1 MQNEEMFRT
10 AFLGY
15 NKEDVRNYLQAVEN
29 NVKSLKNQFQS
40 ETDGLKREME
50 ELKERLAKAQSEL
63 SDEEHS
69 SLDAAEYLMQMQ
81 QLKEETKTLRSQLKE
96 TEEQLEN
103 YKSINVT
110 VQKTQNSDLRDR
122 APMEKEQY
130 EEEYHAIT
138 KVLEDARISA
148 KKIEEDA
155 QKRAEEIL
163 SEAQKESQ
171 ALKER
176 LKSQI
181 DKDLEDKG
189 IRLMAAKYK
198 IEAYRKEINSTQ
210 QKLYNLYSDMGKMV
224 DNMPQR
230 LEQLWDGDAY
240 SDLLSQDGE
249 TGKSEDNNTA
259 LDTAGE
265 IR

>member
-1 MQNEEMFRT
+1 MQNDELFRT
-10 AFLGY
+10 SFFGGY
-15 NKEDVRNYLQAVEN
+15 NKEDVLKYIQAVEN
-29 NVKSLKNQFQS
+29 NIQSIKNSYQK
-40 ETDGLKREME
+40 EIE
-50 ELKERLAKAQSEL
+50 ELKKENERLKSLLQ
-63 SDEEHS
+63 EEG
-69 SLDAAEYLMQMQ
+69 
-81 QLKEETKTLRSQLKE
+81 KEELIQ
-96 TEEQLEN
+96 EEQNSSEEELRYQLDKVQEELKQ
-103 YKSINVT
+103 YKSVGINT
-110 VQKTQNSDLRDR
+110 EKSHQLE
-122 APMEKEQY
+122 MEIQTLTEKKEQY

>member
-1 MQNEEMFRT
+1 MHMEGKFRSVL
-10 AFLGY
+10 FGGY
-15 NKEDVRNYLQAVEN
+15 NKEDVTNYVQAMESSLQAIKSRYDNEVEALKQQLEEMKKGKEQPEEN
-29 NVKSLKNQFQS
+29 GNAENVGDISSTEEIQKMKQQLEEARETIKTLQAAGNSEEKHRVLEEEICQLK
-40 ETDGLKREME
+40 DK
-50 ELKERLAKAQSEL
+50 KERYE
-63 SDEEHS
+63 DEF
-69 SLDAAEYLMQMQ
+69 
-81 QLKEETKTLRSQLKE
+81 
-96 TEEQLEN
+96 
-103 YKSINVT
+103 
-110 VQKTQNSDLRDR
+110 R
-122 APMEKEQY
+122 AISM
-130 EEEYHAIT
+130 
-138 KVLEDARISA
+138 VLEDARHTA
-148 KKIEEDA
+148 KRIEEDA
-155 QKRAEEIL
+155 QKRAEEIIM
-163 SEAQKESQ
+163 EAQKESK